1 MSKLPGGGRS
11 TEYILRT
18 FSVGLPRHFVP
29 RNDNYYGDSSEG
41 YFACAQYDVK
51 KISRR
56 RKCGRFFTRSDF
68 AAGQTTRICRFPQ
81 AGVPRQDFRKSGNA
95 DDFFAKAK
103 KSVRPSCPLQYK
115 RRQVEYL
122 PPFVVGAGNENR
134 TRNRS
139 LGSSYFTTKLC
150 PHISGCISHAT
161 LLLYF
166 TIFAVILQA
175 FWRRF

>member
-1 MSKLPGGGRS
+1 MPIKQPVIASASVAIPLSKVRGIYS
-11 TEYILRT
+11 DHY
-18 FSVGLPRHFVP
+18 SNGLPRHFVP
-29 RNDNYYGDSSEG
+29 RNDNDYGDSSVG

-51 KISRR
+51 
-56 RKCGRFFTRSDF
+56 
-68 AAGQTTRICRFPQ
+68 
-81 AGVPRQDFRKSGNA
+81 N
-95 DDFFAKAK
+95 
-103 KSVRPSCPLQYK
+103 KSVAEMRTIFLRKQKNPSVPLPAQTK
-115 RRQVEYL
+115 KASRSL
-122 PPFVVGAGNENR
+122 SSGGFVVGAGNENR

>member
-29 RNDNYYGDSSEG
+29 RNDNDYGDSSEG

-103 KSVRPSCPLQYK
+103 KSVRSVACSNKKASRSLSSGG
-115 RRQVEYL
+115 
-122 PPFVVGAGNENR
+122 FVVGAGNENR

>member
-1 MSKLPGGGRS
+1 M
-11 TEYILRT
+11 
-18 FSVGLPRHFVP
+18 
-29 RNDNYYGDSSEG
+29 
-41 YFACAQYDVK
+41 
-51 KISRR
+51 KISRW

-95 DDFFAKAK
+95 DDFFCESK
-103 KSVRPSCPLQYK
+103 KIRPFRCPLQRK
-115 RRQVEYL
+115 KASRSL
-122 PPFVVGAGNENR
+122 SSGGFVVGAGNENR

>member
-1 MSKLPGGGRS
+1 MKKHISCGNPPSREIASLRSQRHISLPPSGEVARS
-11 TEYILRT
+11 ADRG
-18 FSVGLPRHFVP
+18 F
-29 RNDNYYGDSSEG
+29 
-41 YFACAQYDVK
+41 CAQYDVK
-51 KISRR
+51 IKSVAEMRTIFHPFGFCGGADNENLPFPASGSPSARFPQK
-56 RKCGRFFTRSDF
+56 RKCGRFFCESKKIRPFRCPRKRKKASRSLS
-68 AAGQTTRICRFPQ
+68 
-81 AGVPRQDFRKSGNA
+81 SGG
-95 DDFFAKAK
+95 
-103 KSVRPSCPLQYK
+103 
-115 RRQVEYL
+115 
-122 PPFVVGAGNENR
+122 FVVGAGNENR